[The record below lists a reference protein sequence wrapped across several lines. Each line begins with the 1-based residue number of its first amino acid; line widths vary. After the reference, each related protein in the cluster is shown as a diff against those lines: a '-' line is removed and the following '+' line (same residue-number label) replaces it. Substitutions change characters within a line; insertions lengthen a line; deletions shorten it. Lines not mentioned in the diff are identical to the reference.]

1 MQIAPFGGPGAAPTQ
16 NADKCTELNGFHHLI
31 LRMVV
36 LVQFGISE
44 TARP

>member
-36 LVQFGISE
+36 VRFGISE
-44 TARP
+44 TAHP